1 MNLLLTLI
9 VLAAIGVF
17 LISIS
22 EKWETGK
29 IVGIILLVPLG
40 LWLLYYTLKTI
51 TIARKVLGLVW

>member
-1 MNLLLTLI
+1 MKLLLTLLI
-9 VLAAIGVF
+9 LAAIGVF

-22 EKWETGK
+22 DKWETGK

-51 TIARKVLGLVW
+51 TIAKKVLGIFW